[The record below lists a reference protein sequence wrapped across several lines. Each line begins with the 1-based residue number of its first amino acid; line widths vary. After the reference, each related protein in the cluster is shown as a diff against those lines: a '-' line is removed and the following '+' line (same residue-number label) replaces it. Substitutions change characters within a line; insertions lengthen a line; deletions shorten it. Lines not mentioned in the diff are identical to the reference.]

1 MNRSKRARLLDLLLP
16 QACLLCAADAAA
28 DGWCAGCRAE
38 LPWLT
43 TSRCPVCALPTPQ
56 GERCGACLRSP
67 PAYAATVAA
76 WAYRWPLDRLI
87 PAFKYGHDLA
97 LAHPLA
103 DGLARAAAT
112 AERPELL
119 VAMPLHPAR
128 LRERGFNQS
137 QLLAQRLAT
146 ALGLPLDRHA
156 VRRIKDTPP
165 QASLPWDERRR
176 SIRGAFAV
184 ADGLAGRHV
193 ALVDDVMTTGASL
206 DELARSLL
214 AAGAVRVDCWVAAR
228 ALRD

>member
-1 MNRSKRARLLDLLLP
+1 MRRLPRRAALADHLALP
-16 QACLLCAADAAA
+16 GLRAADAAGRTLRRLPAIAAGLCRHRRGLGLPLAARPA
-28 DGWCAGCRAE
+28 D
-38 LPWLT
+38 
-43 TSRCPVCALPTPQ
+43 
-56 GERCGACLRSP
+56 
-67 PAYAATVAA
+67 
-76 WAYRWPLDRLI
+76 